1 MVSVEQIL
9 EALKT
14 TREEFGRLYVQA
26 QVRAGIGARERIDFN
41 GIAESLPD
49 KIAYEKGLRESE
61 QKGWLGEFVKLLIE
75 ENRQTGALT
84 RVLAEAMAPGDAK
97 LEAITNLAKGYE
109 DPDVIYKGYGN
120 GMQWTGKIIVDNVAR
135 GTGIL
140 IGPHL
145 VLTAWHVVKDL
156 FTKGP
161 DGQWMERPG
170 AAARLQVDFD
180 DLLALIGQTLQPVD
194 PMRVRAHKEWCV
206 RFSACHPE
214 ELKDKLPD
222 DYLELKDYWDY
233 AVIQLAA
240 PVGLTRRYAVPDG
253 FTYVPKPAEGIFVF
267 QHPQMNP
274 LKVDQNTLGD
284 LDPPDP
290 SVVPK
295 LRFLHYANTD
305 HGSSGGPCFNKDFHL
320 FGLHQGIWKG
330 KGIGVRVTNRGI
342 PILRVLEHINAK
354 GGLPPLDPS
363 DDPVWSL
370 GETKYYEPII
380 GTVPFQ
386 KLVWR
391 AAGTGTPRIIV
402 IRGTR
407 GSGKT
412 FHTQLISSMLQ
423 DSTHLKLLLDAGT
436 ISKFDARGLADHICE
451 MAGTKLPPLAQ
462 PDETDSTGTVWL
474 RDEVMVKLISELD
487 KAREGRLVWLLITQ
501 LDIFEIKRDDVS
513 ELLLLLY
520 KQTASLNWLRVVLD
534 GMRGDIPGPIQNLT
548 GEYSIPPP
556 TRDDVQRYFERLRA
570 EKYLLY
576 QPAAMAK
583 ATFPEYLEMLGR
595 DSEKAMSHLKSQMM
609 KLVIAHLSD
618 D

>member
-14 TREEFGRLYVQA
+14 TRDEFGRLYVQA

-49 KIAYEKGLRESE
+49 KTAYEKALREAE
-61 QKGWLGEFVKLLIE
+61 QKGWLGEFVKLLVE

-84 RVLAEAMAPGDAK
+84 RVLAEAMAPGDAQ
-97 LEAITNLAKGYE
+97 LEAINNLAKGYG

-156 FTKGP
+156 FTKRP
-161 DGQWMERPG
+161 DGQWVESPSS
-170 AAARLQVDFD
+170 AARLQVDFD
-180 DLLALIGQTLQPVD
+180 DLLALIGQTLQPVA
-194 PMRVRAHKEWCV
+194 PMRVRAHAEWCV
-206 RFSACHPE
+206 RFSACHPA
-214 ELKDKLPD
+214 ELNDSLPN
-222 DYLELKDYWDY
+222 DYSELKDYWDY
-233 AVIQLAA
+233 AVIRLAA

-253 FTYVPKPAEGIFVF
+253 FTYVPKAEEGIFVF

-305 HGSSGGPCFNKDFHL
+305 KGSSGGPCFNKDFHL
-320 FGLHQGIWKG
+320 FGLHQGVWKG
-330 KGIGVRVTNRGI
+330 KGVGVRVTNRGI
-342 PILRVLEHINAK
+342 PILRVLEHIKAK
-354 GGLPPLDPS
+354 GGLPALDPS

-370 GETKYYEPII
+370 GETKYYEPVI

-391 AAGTGTPRIIV
+391 AAGTGTPRIVV
-402 IRGTR
+402 IRGMQ

-412 FHTQLISSMLQ
+412 FHTQLISSMLK
-423 DSTHLKLLLDAGT
+423 DSTHLKLPLDAET
-436 ISKFDARGLADHICE
+436 ISKFDARGLANYICE
-451 MAGTKLPPLAQ
+451 TAGAKLPTLAE
-462 PDETDSTGTVWL
+462 PEETDSTGSAWL
-474 RDEVMVKLISELD
+474 RDEVLAKLITELD

-501 LDIFEIKRDDVS
+501 LDVFDIKQGDVS

-534 GMRGDIPGPIQNLT
+534 GMKGDIPGPILT
-548 GEYSIPPP
+548 WTEQYNIPPA

-570 EKYLLY
+570 EKELVY
-576 QPAAMAK
+576 QPAAMAR
-583 ATFPEYLEMLGR
+583 ATFSDYEEMFAQNPER
-595 DSEKAMSHLKSQMM
+595 AMSHLKGRIM
-609 KLVIAHLSD
+609 KLVIAHLAND
-618 D
+618 